1 MIRSRGYTGRKG
13 AQKKAGSNTACQ
25 KSVLR
30 INSDVGLGL
39 AQTLNA
45 VARLPLPAL
54 LEQVDALEALEDVAF
69 DDEARGALET
79 FVLRHDV

>member
-1 MIRSRGYTGRKG
+1 MIRSRGFTARKG
-13 AQKKAGSNTACQ
+13 AQKKAGSKTACQ
-25 KSVLR
+25 KSVLK

-39 AQTLNA
+39 AQTLHA
-45 VARLPLPAL
+45 IAFLPLVAL
-54 LEQVDALEALEDVAF
+54 LQDLDALEALEDVTF